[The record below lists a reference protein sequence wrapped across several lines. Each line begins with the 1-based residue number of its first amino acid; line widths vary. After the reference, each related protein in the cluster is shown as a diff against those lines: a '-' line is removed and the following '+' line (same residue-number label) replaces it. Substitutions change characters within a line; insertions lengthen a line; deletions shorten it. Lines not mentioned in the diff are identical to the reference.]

1 MESTSIRF
9 SLILLLSL
17 SLLAISGSAQTART
31 AATGIHAS
39 TSSALTSPSSPSA
52 FVGSGTK
59 IGIINIEQA
68 IMATNEGRHDFDE
81 LTKKLQPKQAELKSR
96 QDELDGLKRQLNT
109 QSATLNDD
117 ARNDLARQIDMK
129 QRSFDRDVQE
139 ARDDANNQQQ
149 EIAQRILR
157 KMAPM
162 VVKYAADNGYGMV
175 LDSGKGWPESP
186 VVWFGQSVDITKA
199 IVDQYNA
206 KAGTVAP
213 STSGSA
219 ARTPSAPKA
228 SGATAPAAKP
238 QPPK

>member
-1 MESTSIRF
+1 
-9 SLILLLSL
+9 
-17 SLLAISGSAQTART
+17 
-31 AATGIHAS
+31 
-39 TSSALTSPSSPSA
+39 
-52 FVGSGTK
+52 
-59 IGIINIEQA
+59 
-68 IMATNEGRHDFDE
+68 MATNEGRHDFDE

-96 QDELDGLKRQLNT
+96 QGELDGLKRQLNT
-109 QSATLNDD
+109 QSATLNDN
-117 ARNDLARQIDMK
+117 ARSDLARQIDMK

-206 KAGTVAP
+206 KVGTAAP

-219 ARTPSAPKA
+219 ARTPAAPKA